1 MFFLIIACLFFV
13 VSVPL
18 LICAISSKN
27 RTSAIVGLFFCE
39 FLAVF
44 LLFTSATF
52 PPTPTVDNIEFL
64 AERTLDSDE
73 NNVLISSYGV
83 STTLNLYKF
92 FEDFDFK
99 RINSEQFRIVESANY
114 DEITLQ
120 LYGYKNNFWYS
131 NIFSQSYLYV
141 LIIPAK

>member
-1 MFFLIIACLFFV
+1 MIFLIIA
-13 VSVPL
+13 
-18 LICAISSKN
+18 
-27 RTSAIVGLFFCE
+27 G
-39 FLAVF
+39 VF
-44 LLFTSATF
+44 LVFAVILFSVLCTKNKIESIIAPIFCFIVSITMLFVSATF
-52 PPTPTVDNIEFL
+52 HQTPTVDTIEFL
-64 AERTLDSDE
+64 TERTLDSDE
-73 NNVLISSYGV
+73 NNVLISSSGV
-83 STTLNLYKF
+83 STTLNLHKF

-131 NIFSQSYLYV
+131 DVFSASYLYV